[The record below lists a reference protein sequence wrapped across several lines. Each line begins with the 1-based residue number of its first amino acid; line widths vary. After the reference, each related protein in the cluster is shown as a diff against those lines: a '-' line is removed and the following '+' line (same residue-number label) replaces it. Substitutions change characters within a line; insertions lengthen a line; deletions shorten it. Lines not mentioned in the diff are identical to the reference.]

1 MRYVILSLLV
11 SVSVFSQTPENK
23 SFVSFANEYI
33 PELDE
38 RVLTREEV
46 WEETETKEYFPINDI
61 ITEKTLFVP
70 MSGANKAFYQS
81 LNYYNRN
88 LFMTLKQAAKK
99 AREEKKT
106 FYVNIVAGEN
116 TPAHAFKGRNNVY
129 KASEYTE
136 GQWTILGIDPK
147 GELVQDHYQHGE
159 YGKLGRDG
167 ISYQHAVKT
176 FKATKLREA
185 ANRAEESD
193 KKHDWEVILS
203 FKDSQNQ
210 VFKFDTFAKYEEFYN
225 LNKLYNFKPEN
236 IKTRKINIKTQHQ
249 SKKPLV
255 SK

>member
-1 MRYVILSLLV
+1 MKYIILSLLV
-11 SVSVFSQTPENK
+11 SISVGAQTPENR

-46 WEETETKEYFPINDI
+46 WKETEVKEYFPINDI
-61 ITEKTLFVP
+61 ITKKTLFVP
-70 MSGANKAFYQS
+70 TTGANKAFYQS

-88 LFMTLKQAAKK
+88 LFMTLKEAAKR

-106 FYVNIVAGEN
+106 IYVNIVAGEN

-136 GQWTILGIDPK
+136 GQWTIFGIDPK

-159 YGKLGRDG
+159 YGKQGRDG

-176 FKATKLREA
+176 FKASALRKA
-185 ANRAEESD
+185 AMRAEKSD
-193 KKHDWEVILS
+193 KENDWHVIFDLGDEV
-203 FKDSQNQ
+203 SQTYI
-210 VFKFDTFAKYEEFYN
+210 FDTFSEYEEFYN
-225 LNKLYNFKPEN
+225 LTRLYEQDK
-236 IKTRKINIKTQHQ
+236 
-249 SKKPLV
+249 SKYEVKKVKAPKPLV
-255 SK
+255 KK

>member
-1 MRYVILSLLV
+1 MRYVILSILV

-176 FKATKLREA
+176 FKAVALRDA
-185 ANRAEESD
+185 AKRAEKSD
-193 KKHDWEVILS
+193 KEYDWRIVINLG
-203 FKDSQNQ
+203 DEQTQ
-210 VFKFDTFAKYEEFYN
+210 IHEFDTFEEYEAFYN
-225 LNKLYNFKPEN
+225 RNRIYEYQKDQYQV
-236 IKTRKINIKTQHQ
+236 IKTKA
-249 SKKPLV
+249 KKPIA
-255 SK
+255 KAE

>member
-1 MRYVILSLLV
+1 MKHIALSILFTASL
-11 SVSVFSQTPENK
+11 SAQTEENK
-23 SFVSFANEYI
+23 SFVSFATQYI

-38 RVLTREEV
+38 RVLTREEI
-46 WEETETKEYFPINDI
+46 WEEKEPKEYYPVNDI
-61 ITEKTLFVP
+61 ITKKTLFVP
-70 MSGANKAFYQS
+70 TTGANKAFYQS

-88 LFMTLKQAAKK
+88 LFMALKQAAKK
-99 AREEKKT
+99 AREDNKT
-106 FYVNIVAGEN
+106 FYVNIVAGEG

-136 GQWTILGIDPK
+136 GQWTILGINPK
-147 GELVQDHYQHGE
+147 GELVQDHYQHGQ
-159 YGKLGRDG
+159 YGKVGRDG
-167 ISYQHAVKT
+167 ISYEHAVKT

-203 FKDSQNQ
+203 FDDAQNQ

>member
-1 MRYVILSLLV
+1 MKYIILSLLV
-11 SVSVFSQTPENK
+11 SISVGAQTPENR

-46 WEETETKEYFPINDI
+46 WKETEVKEYFPINDI
-61 ITEKTLFVP
+61 ITKKTLFVP
-70 MSGANKAFYQS
+70 TTGANKAFYQS

-88 LFMTLKQAAKK
+88 LFMTLKEAAKR

-106 FYVNIVAGEN
+106 IYVNIVAGEN

-136 GQWTILGIDPK
+136 GQWTIFGIDPK

-159 YGKLGRDG
+159 YGKQGRDG

-176 FKATKLREA
+176 FKATALRKA
-185 ANRAEESD
+185 AMRAEKSD
-193 KKHDWEVILS
+193 KENDWHVIFDLGDEV
-203 FKDSQNQ
+203 SQTYI
-210 VFKFDTFAKYEEFYN
+210 FDTFSEYEEFYN
-225 LNKLYNFKPEN
+225 LTRLYEQNKSKYEVKKV
-236 IKTRKINIKTQHQ
+236 KTP
-249 SKKPLV
+249 KPLV
-255 SK
+255 KK